1 MCIIQEAE
9 KNAKI
14 DGFSNTVNEMILT
27 NASKIYKITLIK
39 TSIVEED
46 SYILAVLFLLK
57 SNGMSIF
64 DAAVFGTCFKR
75 KNQCLYNYWSFDDYR
90 RYFSSV
96 ERT

>member
-27 NASKIYKITLIK
+27 NASNIYKITLIK

-46 SYILAVLFLLK
+46 SYILAVLFYWFKKIGLK
-57 SNGMSIF
+57 
-64 DAAVFGTCFKR
+64 CFVKKTNPKR
-75 KNQCLYNYWSFDDYR
+75 EKIKGKLH
-90 RYFSSV
+90 
-96 ERT
+96 EII

>member
-46 SYILAVLFLLK
+46 SYILAVLFYWFKMFCLK
-57 SNGMSIF
+57 TNP
-64 DAAVFGTCFKR
+64 KR
-75 KNQCLYNYWSFDDYR
+75 EKIKGKSH
-90 RYFSSV
+90 
-96 ERT
+96 EII

>member
-46 SYILAVLFLLK
+46 SYILAVLFYWFKMFCLK
-57 SNGMSIF
+57 NKSE
-64 DAAVFGTCFKR
+64 KR
-75 KNQCLYNYWSFDDYR
+75 KNKR
-90 RYFSSV
+90 KI
-96 ERT
+96 T

>member
-1 MCIIQEAE
+1 MKE

-46 SYILAVLFLLK
+46 SYILAVLFYWFKML
-57 SNGMSIF
+57 I
-64 DAAVFGTCFKR
+64 AAA
-75 KNQCLYNYWSFDDYR
+75 NLALY
-90 RYFSSV
+90 
-96 ERT
+96 